1 MYVKRRLS
9 FAILYFYTWR
19 IALMALITGL
29 SAIFIYD
36 YLGWEWAAIPWLPIS
51 LIGIA
56 TAFYVG
62 FKNSQSYDRSW
73 EARKIWGAITNLS
86 RSYASTLRAFVN
98 NDFTADD
105 VPQEQIDKEIKAL
118 LYRHMGWLYTLK
130 HAMAQRTSWE
140 HSSVAA
146 RRQRKALHTHEHD
159 FETEIKEFL
168 SEEEQAWLK
177 TKRNGAAQLLDVQS
191 QHMARLRKEG
201 LIDDFRHVEL
211 QKIIKELYDEQGK
224 TERIKNT
231 PFPRQYATIS
241 TLFIAIFVIL
251 LPFGMILEFKKLG
264 DGMQWLL
271 VPFNLV
277 VSWVFTL
284 MEYTGD
290 VSENPFEGLLNDV
303 PLRSIVRNIEIDIKD
318 MLGEE
323 DLPPRVEPIYG
334 ALF

>member
-19 IALMALITGL
+19 ITLMALLTGCI
-29 SAIFIYD
+29 AIFVYE
-36 YLGWEWAAIPWLPIS
+36 YLGWGWVAIPWLPIS

-73 EARKIWGAITNLS
+73 EARKIWGSITNLS
-86 RSYASTLRAFVN
+86 RGYASTLRAFTRSEFSSN
-98 NDFTADD
+98 TI
-105 VPQEQIDKEIKAL
+105 PQEQIDKEVKTI
-118 LYRHMGWLYTLK
+118 LYRHIGWLYTLK
-130 HAMAQRTSWE
+130 NAMSQRTSWE

-146 RRQRKALHTHEHD
+146 RRQRKALHTHEHN
-159 FETEIKEFL
+159 FEEEIKEFL
-168 SEEEQAWLK
+168 SVEEQAWLK
-177 TKRNGAAQLLDVQS
+177 TKKNGATQLLDIQS
-191 QHMARLRKEG
+191 QHMARLRREG
-201 LIDDFRHVEL
+201 LIDDFRHMEL
-211 QKIIKELYDEQGK
+211 QKFIKELYDEQGK
-224 TERIKNT
+224 SERIKNT

-241 TLFIAIFVIL
+241 TIFIAIFVIM
-251 LPFGMILEFKKLG
+251 LPFGMITEFKKLG
-264 DGMQWLL
+264 DGMEWLL

-277 VSWVFTL
+277 VSWVFVL

-323 DLPPRVEPIYG
+323 QLPARVEPIYG